1 MKNEETVA
9 PRCYKYGPLLAA
21 GPTIVLERGIFS
33 YVEVLFKD
41 LRKLLKRN
49 LRADQDGVVSFEY
62 LIVAACIIAVVSLA
76 FGAGGPLGTAINA
89 AITAISTA
97 LTTAVAAG

>member
-1 MKNEETVA
+1 MYPPALALSADASANSSCKEGFS
-9 PRCYKYGPLLAA
+9 PMLKCYVNTTEG
-21 GPTIVLERGIFS
+21 
-33 YVEVLFKD
+33 
-41 LRKLLKRN
+41 LKH

-76 FGAGGPLGTAINA
+76 FGAGGPLATAMNT

>member
-1 MKNEETVA
+1 MYPSALALSADGRANSSCKEGFS
-9 PRCYKYGPLLAA
+9 PMLKY
-21 GPTIVLERGIFS
+21 
-33 YVEVLFKD
+33 YVNTKEA
-41 LRKLLKRN
+41 LKR

-76 FGAGGPLGTAINA
+76 FGAGGPLATAINT

>member
-1 MKNEETVA
+1 MYPSALALSADGRANSSCKEGFS
-9 PRCYKYGPLLAA
+9 PMLKY
-21 GPTIVLERGIFS
+21 
-33 YVEVLFKD
+33 YVNTKEA
-41 LRKLLKRN
+41 LKR

-76 FGAGGPLGTAINA
+76 FGKGGPLATAINT

>member
-1 MKNEETVA
+1 ML
-9 PRCYKYGPLLAA
+9 KYCVKTTEA
-21 GPTIVLERGIFS
+21 
-33 YVEVLFKD
+33 
-41 LRKLLKRN
+41 LKR
-49 LRADQDGVVSFEY
+49 LFADRDGVVSFEY

-76 FGAGGPLGTAINA
+76 FGKGGPLATAINT

>member
-1 MKNEETVA
+1 ML
-9 PRCYKYGPLLAA
+9 KYCVKTTEA
-21 GPTIVLERGIFS
+21 
-33 YVEVLFKD
+33 
-41 LRKLLKRN
+41 LKR
-49 LRADQDGVVSFEY
+49 LCADQDGVVSFEY

-76 FGAGGPLGTAINA
+76 FGAGGPLATAINT

>member
-1 MKNEETVA
+1 MCRLAFSLADGCVNSSCKEGFS
-9 PRCYKYGPLLAA
+9 PMLKYFVKTTEA
-21 GPTIVLERGIFS
+21 
-33 YVEVLFKD
+33 FKR
-41 LRKLLKRN
+41 LGR
-49 LRADQDGVVSFEY
+49 DQDGVVSFEY

-76 FGAGGPLGTAINA
+76 FGKGGPLATAINT